1 MSGVSEICKESGL
14 KPDVVVSV
22 FETILSM
29 VASGEKVRLKGF
41 GSFERKVYPGRTL
54 TTPAVNGGEP
64 MKYPDSYLL
73 KFHQS
78 NLAKRRINIAAKKA
92 KRAAKGRSEPP
103 AAAEKPKKPKKGAII
118 EEVTVP
124 TPPAKKA
131 KKIPG
136 KDTSADKALYA
147 EEAANHAKSTKK
159 KPKAG
164 PAHAPGEE

>member
-14 KPDVVVSV
+14 KPEQVVNV
-22 FETILSM
+22 FETILAM

-41 GSFERKVYPGRTL
+41 GSFERKLYPGRTL

-92 KRAAKGRSEPP
+92 KRAAKEQ
-103 AAAEKPKKPKKGAII
+103 AADEKPKKPKKGAV
-118 EEVTVP
+118 EVVDVP
-124 TPPAKKA
+124 TPPAKKP
-131 KKIPG
+131 K
-136 KDTSADKALYA
+136 
-147 EEAANHAKSTKK
+147 KSTPPPAAKK
-159 KPKAG
+159 KPKAK
-164 PAHAPGEE
+164 PADEADSEE